1 MNQAHLF
8 RHFLQVVLPLA
19 ALAFAGCSPRVDT
32 PQLGVYRAV
41 LRLPGGDTPFG
52 FEVAQE
58 QQQYVLYLTNDTERT
73 RVSNV
78 KIADGELTAVFPGYE
93 NSLRAQLH
101 RERIE
106 GSVTLIKAGGKE
118 QVIPFTAKLGET
130 YRFYRDAAT
139 DNADVD
145 GTWAATFTDDE
156 GKTSRAILLLKQQHD
171 RVTGTVMTP
180 TGDHRFLDG
189 QMHGDE
195 LQLST
200 FAGGLAYLYKLQVDA
215 RGGLEG
221 EYWQGLASH
230 EKVAAQRNAAATL
243 DGAGKQ
249 TTMLDA
255 SQPLSFTFPDVDGKP
270 VSLSDPR
277 FRGKVVLVTLGGTWC
292 PNCHDEARFLAP
304 FYREYR
310 DHGFEII
317 ALMFERHGEFEKA
330 ARAVRGYRQD
340 LNIEFPTL
348 IAGLSETDEASKAL
362 PMLNGVY
369 GYPTTI
375 LVDRNGR
382 VRSIHTGFAG
392 PATGRHYDEHVKEFR
407 DEVEQ
412 LLAARA
418 AG

>member
-1 MNQAHLF
+1 MHKAHFFAVAL
-8 RHFLQVVLPLA
+8 LLA
-19 ALAFAGCSPRVDT
+19 ALVFTGCNTRVDT
-32 PQLGVYRAV
+32 PQVGVYRAV

-58 QQQYVLYLTNDTERT
+58 QQQYVLYLTNDTERA

-78 KIADGELTAVFPGYE
+78 KVADGELTAVFPGYE
-93 NSLRAQLH
+93 NSLRATMH
-101 RERIE
+101 RDRIE

-130 YRFYRDAAT
+130 YRFYRDAAR
-139 DNADVD
+139 DNADVG
-145 GTWAATFTDDE
+145 GTWEATFTDDE

-171 RVTGTVMTP
+171 HVTGTVMTP
-180 TGDHRFLDG
+180 TGDHRFLEG
-189 QMHGDE
+189 QVHGDE

-200 FAGGLAYLYKLQVDA
+200 FAGGLAYLYRLKVDA
-215 RGGLEG
+215 QGGLEG

-230 EKVAAQRNAAATL
+230 EKVAAHRNDAATL

-249 TTMLDA
+249 TTMLDTT
-255 SQPLSFTFPDVDGKP
+255 QPLNFTFPDVDGKP
-270 VSLSDPR
+270 VSLSDAR

-292 PNCHDEARFLAP
+292 PNCHDEAKFLGP

-310 DHGFEII
+310 ERGFEII
-317 ALMFERHGEFEKA
+317 ALMFERHGELEKA

-375 LVDRNGR
+375 LVDRSGR

-392 PATGRHYDEHVKEFR
+392 PATGRHYEEHVKEFQ

-412 LLAARA
+412 LLAE
-418 AG
+418 AGG

>member
-1 MNQAHLF
+1 MHKAHFFAVAL
-8 RHFLQVVLPLA
+8 LLA
-19 ALAFAGCSPRVDT
+19 ALVFTGCNTRVDT
-32 PQLGVYRAV
+32 PQVGVYRAV

-58 QQQYVLYLTNDTERT
+58 QQRYVLYLTNDTERA

-78 KIADGELTAVFPGYE
+78 KVADGELTAVFPGYE
-93 NSLRAQLH
+93 NSLRATMH
-101 RERIE
+101 RDRIE

-130 YRFYRDAAT
+130 YRFYRDAAS
-139 DNADVD
+139 DNADVG
-145 GTWAATFTDDE
+145 GTWEATFTDDE

-171 RVTGTVMTP
+171 HVTGTVMTP
-180 TGDHRFLDG
+180 TGDHRFLEG
-189 QMHGDE
+189 QVHGDE

-200 FAGGLAYLYKLQVDA
+200 FAGGLAYLYRLKVDA
-215 RGGLEG
+215 QGGLEG

-230 EKVAAQRNAAATL
+230 EKVAAHRNDAATL

-249 TTMLDA
+249 TTMLDTT
-255 SQPLSFTFPDVDGKP
+255 QPLNFTFPDVDGKP
-270 VSLSDPR
+270 VSLSDAR

-292 PNCHDEARFLAP
+292 PNCHDEAKFLGP

-310 DHGFEII
+310 ERGFEII
-317 ALMFERHGEFEKA
+317 ALMFERHGELEKA

-348 IAGLSETDEASKAL
+348 IAGLSETDEASQAL
-362 PMLNGVY
+362 PRLNGVY

-375 LVDRNGR
+375 LLDRSGR
-382 VRSIHTGFAG
+382 VRGIHTGFAG

-412 LLAARA
+412 LLAQ
-418 AG
+418 AGG